1 MSRHPNRPTR
11 AAAATPVAAERAGAT
26 PHRIAVSYPAALI
39 AQPGQ
44 TSCRKPLAPDTDRVG
59 PHPKLARHLIVP
71 LAIKASENDL
81 GTLDQAGLLSTATG
95 KAHQFRSLLGRT
107 RQRHRD
113 PGHTTPQLVCRP
125 EVSYKISHF
134 NAIKH

>member
-1 MSRHPNRPTR
+1 LRQTPTVLGRTPSSRD
-11 AAAATPVAAERAGAT
+11 
-26 PHRIAVSYPAALI
+26 
-39 AQPGQ
+39 
-44 TSCRKPLAPDTDRVG
+44 TSSFRSPF
-59 PHPKLARHLIVP
+59 
-71 LAIKASENDL
+71 KASENDL